1 MFDLDGPIVRVGG
14 PDIPAMPFSGPL
26 EHEYMP
32 DVDKIYGRML
42 ELARF

>member
-1 MFDLDGPIVRVGG
+1 
-14 PDIPAMPFSGPL
+14 MPFSGPL

-32 DVDKIYGRML
+32 DVDKIYRRML